1 MSKINPEVVE
11 LEQWGRLLKHP
22 DFKAFEKLLEAKLT
36 SLKNEVESKYA
47 KPSADRAYELIDLTA
62 RIDEL
67 RKLLSRVDFKKREY
81 RQFEEE
87 SNNVR
92 GK

>member
-1 MSKINPEVVE
+1 MNPINSEVVE

-22 DFKAFEKLLEAKLT
+22 DFQAFEKHLDAKLE
-36 SLKNEVESKYA
+36 SLKREVESKYA

-81 RQFEEE
+81 RQFEQEK
-87 SNNVR
+87 SNDR
-92 GK
+92 TK